1 MEFRKQAVN
10 AVLDSRKSPLPSHK
24 HHLSFASDVLT
35 SASVTPDLPGKTQ
48 ARGLIGVLTGVTSQY
63 YLVRIQA
70 NWVPV
75 LKGNLLHSDSSPVD
89 PRTDFKLLKLQ
100 KARVLDPGSYATC
113 AILQD
118 GDGPDTYRGQTN
130 CETERMGT
138 PESDDRSPGLL
149 GYYEDL
155 ALRLM
160 TDVVALSRLAENG
173 GEGASEFL
181 CHEKGKIEKRVQ
193 RVVGELESAN
203 TPESQQ
209 VKQVFLNLLHNLQ
222 ERAPATCESC
232 HSARYDVR
240 LSCGHKYC
248 STCQH
253 KLVQRIMAGS
263 LVRCTLCRA
272 ELSKTDQRIM
282 ALELYYHRP
291 RADSGAETARRN
303 RHMRTGS
310 QDSELGRCTLC
321 HRAVPGTQSYL
332 CCQACQSLRKSKRH

>member
-1 MEFRKQAVN
+1 MELRKQAVN
-10 AVLDSRKSPLPSHK
+10 AVYDSRKSPLPGHR
-24 HHLSFASDVLT
+24 HNLSFASDVPT
-35 SASVTPDLPGKTQ
+35 STSVTPDLPGKAQT
-48 ARGLIGVLTGVTSQY
+48 RGLIGVITGVTSQY

-75 LKGNLLHSDSSPVD
+75 LKGNLLHSDSTPVD
-89 PRTDFKLLKLQ
+89 ARMDFKLLKLQ

-118 GDGPDTYRGQTN
+118 GEAPDTSRAQYN

-138 PESDDRSPGLL
+138 PESEERSPGLL

-173 GEGASEFL
+173 GEGALEFL
-181 CHEKGKIEKRVQ
+181 CHEKAKIEKRVQ
-193 RVVGELESAN
+193 KVVGELETAN
-203 TPESQQ
+203 TTESQQ
-209 VKQVFLNLLHNLQ
+209 MKQEFLNLLHNLQ

-248 STCQH
+248 NTCQH

-272 ELSKTDQRIM
+272 ELSKTDQRIV

-291 RADSGAETARRN
+291 RADSGAETARRQ
-303 RHMRTGS
+303 RHIRTGS

-321 HRAVPGTQSYL
+321 HRAVPGSQSYL
-332 CCQACQSLRKSKRH
+332 CCQACQSLRKAKRR